1 MKILRIREK
10 RATSKFLS
18 ARHISEVMKENLLRI
33 WYRAKILKKK
43 WKLRTSFYLFIYFF
57 KETKAFF
64 SGRPAL

>member
-33 WYRAKILKKK
+33 WYRAKILKKN
-43 WKLRTSFYLFIYFF
+43 
-57 KETKAFF
+57 EN
-64 SGRPAL
+64 